1 MNLDQMMQQVVS
13 EQADYA
19 EDRDEEDEDEED
31 PIASVTFGGQ
41 DQAQVSTN
49 ELHYIQNA
57 QRDFLIELYGEQR
70 LDIVYWI
77 MSAYGDKRFRDENQK
92 KISNEI
98 DIAFASSG
106 LTLDD
111 EKKRDLIGLV
121 SALLILETQRSKTK

>member
-1 MNLDQMMQQVVS
+1 M
-13 EQADYA
+13 
-19 EDRDEEDEDEED
+19 
-31 PIASVTFGGQ
+31 
-41 DQAQVSTN
+41 
-49 ELHYIQNA
+49 
-57 QRDFLIELYGEQR
+57 IELYGEQR

-106 LTLDD
+106 LTLEE

-121 SALLILETQRSKTK
+121 SALLILETQRSKNN

>member
-49 ELHYIQNA
+49 ESHHIQNA

-77 MSAYGDKRFRDENQK
+77 MSAYGDKRFRDE
-92 KISNEI
+92 
-98 DIAFASSG
+98 
-106 LTLDD
+106 
-111 EKKRDLIGLV
+111 R
-121 SALLILETQRSKTK
+121 RR

>member
-1 MNLDQMMQQVVS
+1 
-13 EQADYA
+13 
-19 EDRDEEDEDEED
+19 
-31 PIASVTFGGQ
+31 
-41 DQAQVSTN
+41 
-49 ELHYIQNA
+49 
-57 QRDFLIELYGEQR
+57 LIELYGEQR

-111 EKKRDLIGLV
+111 E
-121 SALLILETQRSKTK
+121 